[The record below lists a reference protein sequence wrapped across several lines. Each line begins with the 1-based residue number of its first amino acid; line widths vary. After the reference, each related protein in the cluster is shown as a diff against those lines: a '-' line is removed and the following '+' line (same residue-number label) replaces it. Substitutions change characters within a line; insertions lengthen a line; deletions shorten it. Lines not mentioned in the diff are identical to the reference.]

1 MARFPDL
8 AQKDDAADA
17 SQFLSRVGYVVLGL
31 AAPASV
37 VLHPLA
43 LFVLLPIGVAL
54 VVVAAVLDPAAD
66 ALTRI
71 GETFR
76 SPLVLIGLAGL
87 AWAALSILWTPFPVA
102 AAQHVLKLAGMALAV
117 LLALTT
123 TREHARATDLYL
135 FPLGLA
141 LTMATILAAWAAA
154 QQGAPLDQTRIP
166 EGARAIAVLLFPTMG
181 ALAARGRNGY
191 ARLLLI
197 LAFVYASLIGAT
209 ATTTALF
216 VGFAALSFAV
226 SDLDRTAR
234 DLSRL
239 AAALI
244 LLSPFIPALVST
256 FARWMLH
263 AKLGALPAPYP
274 SLGVAND
281 AFLHDKAR
289 LLIGHGFETVARGVR
304 AGILPPQT
312 PRALVF
318 EIWYELGIV
327 GALIAAA
334 GAWLGFRAVGAAP
347 PRLAPY
353 LAATLACNLTLGF
366 LSCDLSDMTW
376 LALLA
381 IAGMAVDVAAHS
393 QYRTTRPSA
402 AHLAHF

>member
-1 MARFPDL
+1 MARFPEL

-17 SQFLSRVGYVVLGL
+17 SQFLLRVGYVVFALG
-31 AAPASV
+31 APVGV
-37 VLHPLA
+37 VLHPVA
-43 LFVLLPIGVAL
+43 VFVLFPIGVGLMVVSAL
-54 VVVAAVLDPAAD
+54 LDPAAG

-71 GETFR
+71 GKALR
-76 SPLVLIGLAGL
+76 SPLVLVGLAGL
-87 AWAALSILWTPFPVA
+87 VWAGLSILWTPFPVVA
-102 AAQHVLKLAGMALAV
+102 GQRVFKLT
-117 LLALTT
+117 LLTSAILLVLTT

-135 FPLGLA
+135 FPLGLTLA
-141 LTMATILAAWAAA
+141 MAAILAAWTAA
-154 QQGAPLDQTRIP
+154 QQGAPLDQNRIP

-181 ALAARGRNGY
+181 ALVARGRNGY

-209 ATTTALF
+209 ATTTAMF
-216 VGFAALSFAV
+216 AGFAALSFAV
-226 SDLDRTAR
+226 SDPNRTAR

-244 LLSPFIPALVST
+244 LLTPLIPALVSF

-263 AKLGALPAPYP
+263 AKLGSLPPPYP

-289 LLIGHGFETVARGVR
+289 LLIGHGFETVARGVHE
-304 AGILPPQT
+304 GILPPQT
-312 PRALVF
+312 PRALAF

-334 GAWLGFRAVGAAP
+334 GAWLAFRAIGAAP

-353 LAATLACNLTLGF
+353 LAAALTCNLTLGF
-366 LSCDLSDMTW
+366 LVCDLSDMTW
-376 LALLA
+376 LVLLA
-381 IAGMAVDVAAHS
+381 IAGIAIDVAARS

-402 AHLAHF
+402 VPLAHF